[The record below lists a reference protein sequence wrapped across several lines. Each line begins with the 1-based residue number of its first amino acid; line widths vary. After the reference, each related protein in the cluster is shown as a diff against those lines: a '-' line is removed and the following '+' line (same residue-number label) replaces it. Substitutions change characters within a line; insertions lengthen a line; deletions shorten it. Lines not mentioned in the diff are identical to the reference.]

1 MRLFSFVNA
10 LMKALEKRTI
20 VWPEE
25 WRKDIVDLD
34 ASLTF
39 YSKELKAANGKSA
52 KQTVAIISFMRGED
66 LP

>member
-39 YSKELKAANGKSA
+39 YSKELKAGNGKLA
-52 KQTVAIISFMRGED
+52 KQTVAIISFTRGED